1 MHSMQWTLDELSRS
15 LSIIEA
21 QLQAVRAMEDAHPW
35 LILLEPSH
43 QAAEHMR
50 EMLDLMDGGE
60 TTMMED
66 GCDE

>member
-1 MHSMQWTLDELSRS
+1 MPSMQWTLDEMSRA

-21 QLQAVRAMEDAHPW
+21 QLQAVRAMEEAHPW
-35 LILLEPSH
+35 LILLDPSH

-50 EMLDLMDGGE
+50 ELLDLIDEGE
-60 TTMMED
+60 TTMED

>member
-1 MHSMQWTLDELSRS
+1 
-15 LSIIEA
+15 
-21 QLQAVRAMEDAHPW
+21 MEDAHPW

-50 EMLDLMDGGE
+50 EMLDLVDGGE